1 MNAIF
6 KRLSVLLI
14 VTVCSTAGSFRQA
27 NARLRGPDPR
37 AVAVFDLA
45 VKKSDVLKLGTSSI
59 VAESAYLT
67 LAHGLNPGNSD
78 GLEIMFFTGPFT
90 EAARADVLNN
100 DAKELKKSNYAA
112 LVLFLDKQ
120 SKVWQV
126 NLSYVVPGTTV
137 GQTVA
142 WKRDDIEKYFSDL
155 QFDGKQLVLRSKG
168 SYSESE
174 SGQETMRLSWNVD
187 INLPVIREV
196 KR

>member
-6 KRLSVLLI
+6 KRLPVLSI
-14 VTVCSTAGSFRQA
+14 VTLCSAAASFIQG
-27 NARLRGPDPR
+27 NDRLRTPDPR
-37 AVAVFDLA
+37 AVGVFDLA
-45 VKKSDVLKLGTSSI
+45 VTKSDVLKTGTSRL

-67 LAHGLNPGNSD
+67 LAHGLMPGNSD
-78 GLEIMFFTGPFT
+78 GLEIMFFTRPFT

-100 DAKELKKSNYAA
+100 DAKELKKSNYAT

-120 SKVWQV
+120 NKIWQV

-137 GQTVA
+137 GKTVA
-142 WKRDDIEKYFSDL
+142 WKRDDIDRYFSDL

-168 SYSESE
+168 NYSESE
-174 SGQETMRLSWNVD
+174 SGEAMRLSWNVD
-187 INLPVIREV
+187 INLPVIREI

>member
-1 MNAIF
+1 
-6 KRLSVLLI
+6 LSVLLI
-14 VTVCSTAGSFRQA
+14 VTFCSTAGSFRQG
-27 NARLRGPDPR
+27 NDRLRKPDLR
-37 AVAVFDLA
+37 AAAVFDLA
-45 VKKSDVLKLGTSSI
+45 VKKSDVLRPGTSSI

-67 LAHGLNPGNSD
+67 LAHGLIPGNSD
-78 GLEIMFFTGPFT
+78 GLEIMFFIRPFT

-100 DAKELKKSNYAA
+100 DANELKKSNYAT

-120 SKVWQV
+120 NKVWQV

-137 GQTVA
+137 GKTVA
-142 WKRDDIEKYFSDL
+142 WKREDIDRYFSDL

-168 SYSESE
+168 TYSESE
-174 SGQETMRLSWNVD
+174 SAEAMRLSWNVD

>member
-1 MNAIF
+1 MF
-6 KRLSVLLI
+6 TK
-14 VTVCSTAGSFRQA
+14 T
-27 NARLRGPDPR
+27 
-37 AVAVFDLA
+37 
-45 VKKSDVLKLGTSSI
+45 GTSSI

-67 LAHGLNPGNSD
+67 LAHGLIPGNSD
-78 GLEIMFFTGPFT
+78 GLEIMFFARPFT

-100 DAKELKKSNYAA
+100 DAKDLRKGSYAA

-120 SKVWQV
+120 HKVWQA

-137 GQTVA
+137 GKTVA

-155 QFDGKQLVLRSKG
+155 QFDGKQLVLKSKG
-168 SYSESE
+168 NYSESE
-174 SGQETMRLSWNVD
+174 SGEEAMRLSWNVD